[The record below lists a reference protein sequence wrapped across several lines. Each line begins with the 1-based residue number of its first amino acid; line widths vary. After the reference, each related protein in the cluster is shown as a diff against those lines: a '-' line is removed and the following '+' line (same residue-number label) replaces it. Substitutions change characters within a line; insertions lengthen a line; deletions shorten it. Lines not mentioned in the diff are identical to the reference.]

1 MAGDAG
7 PVVTASTST
16 VLGGCP
22 GFVFLNLEL
31 SNKRA
36 TCPITLYGLA
46 APFRPSD
53 TTYNARP
60 AA

>member
-1 MAGDAG
+1 
-7 PVVTASTST
+7 
-16 VLGGCP
+16 LGGCP
-22 GFVFLNLEL
+22 GFVFLNLDL

-36 TCPITLYGLA
+36 TCPIKLYGLA